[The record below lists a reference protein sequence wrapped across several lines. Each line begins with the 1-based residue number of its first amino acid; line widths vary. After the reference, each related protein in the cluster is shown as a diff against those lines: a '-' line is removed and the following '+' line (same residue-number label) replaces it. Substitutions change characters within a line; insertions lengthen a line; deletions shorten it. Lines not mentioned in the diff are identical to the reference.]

1 MKKYTC
7 SLRDW
12 RLGHK
17 ISPLMDAYPVNLPN
31 ILSLY
36 YDILKVVK
44 LLHEQ
49 NVIHYDIKADNIML
63 EIIPPENG
71 WDKPFIRVAF
81 GDFGEAKIFI
91 N

>member
-1 MKKYTC
+1 MYNYGVIDNTYFIIMKKYTC

-12 RLGHK
+12 RLGNR

-36 YDILKVVK
+36 FDILKVVK
-44 LLHEQ
+44 LLHDQ

-63 EIIPPENG
+63 EIVPCENQS
-71 WDKPFIRVAF
+71 
-81 GDFGEAKIFI
+81 
-91 N
+91 